1 MESSDVKVLLR
12 EMEEEG
18 LDIETMPNLIQ
29 YMVPKKRFTVF
40 LQYEKY
46 QNLKEYFSFD
56 EFVSKHREYGFS
68 LVTIDRLKLIIR
80 IDDMEKSIQHV
91 FKIPSIQSVRNKWI
105 QQFEKTLSEFP
116 FQYKGIQEIAPI
128 YIKINLDDHDVSHQS
143 FEFVSSLIPRE
154 ESYSLSISYKM
165 TPQWQDT
172 LQKMI
177 QVFKLVKS
185 YETI

>member
-1 MESSDVKVLLR
+1 MESSEVKLLLR

-18 LDIETMPNLIQ
+18 LDIQTMPHLIE
-29 YMVPKKRFTVF
+29 YMVPKKRFTIF

-46 QNLKEYFSFD
+46 QSPQQYFSFD
-56 EFVSKHREYGFS
+56 EFISKHSECAFS
-68 LVTIDRLKLIIR
+68 LVTIDRLKLIVR

-116 FQYKGIQEIAPI
+116 FQYEGFQEIPPI
-128 YIKINLDDHDVSHQS
+128 YIKINLDDHDVCHQS
-143 FEFVSSLIPRE
+143 FEFASSLIPRE
-154 ESYSLSISYKM
+154 ESYSVSISYKM

>member
-1 MESSDVKVLLR
+1 MESSDVKVLLE
-12 EMEEEG
+12 EMEEDR
-18 LDIETMPNLIQ
+18 LDIQHMPHLFE
-29 YMVPKKRFTVF
+29 YLVPKKRFTIF

-46 QNLKEYFSFD
+46 QSLKEYFSYE
-56 EFVSKHREYGFS
+56 EFITKHSQFGFS
-68 LVTIDRLKLIIR
+68 LVLIDRLKLIVR

-91 FKIPSIQSVRNKWI
+91 FKVPSTLHVRNQWI

-116 FQYKGIQEIAPI
+116 FQYEGIQEIPPI
-128 YIKINLDDHDVSHQS
+128 YIKINLDDHDASHQS
-143 FEFVSSLIPRE
+143 FQFVSSLIPRE